1 MYHGVTRRSYAPPVW
16 TQLPEE
22 VFRRQIEFLSRH
34 YRPVSL
40 QQVVNAISDGAPLP
54 EQAAL
59 VTFDDGLR
67 NNATVAWPI
76 LREMGVP
83 AAIFLTVDFIGTER
97 FLWVDELYLYMV
109 EAAKLGIELPLDD
122 RPQARDRLQ
131 NGDVWNA
138 YLDVVE
144 AYKRIA
150 KAQRDKNLER
160 MADTVSLERVKYA
173 EDFGLLDWDQV
184 RAMDRDGLIDFGV
197 HTATHQILTQLEPD
211 ALGPEIVGA
220 KKKLE
225 ARLGRPVEAFCYP
238 NGRRGIDF
246 SPEHEELLRRADYRC
261 AFATSRG
268 LWDPKKDDPFAIWRI
283 PAGNDLTSHPA
294 FFRLSAG
301 GVA

>member
-1 MYHGVTRRSYAPPVW
+1 MW

-197 HTATHQILTQLEPD
+197 H
-211 ALGPEIVGA
+211 
-220 KKKLE
+220 
-225 ARLGRPVEAFCYP
+225 RLPTK
-238 NGRRGIDF
+238 
-246 SPEHEELLRRADYRC
+246 S
-261 AFATSRG
+261 
-268 LWDPKKDDPFAIWRI
+268 
-283 PAGNDLTSHPA
+283 
-294 FFRLSAG
+294 
-301 GVA
+301 